1 MSTQSPIEYL
11 ETLRANLRHF
21 EENQDFGDFFTV
33 QKIRQMLEKQIAEAE
48 SVLVTLS
55 SYGRMSRDWLIPWP
69 EVHLRASTKPFGR
82 AFRGDVALW
91 HAQHLKANHEFPHR
105 GRP

>member
-1 MSTQSPIEYL
+1 MGTKLKIMNTQSPIEYL

-48 SVLVTLS
+48 SVLGHS
-55 SYGRMSRDWLIPWP
+55 HHM
-69 EVHLRASTKPFGR
+69 A
-82 AFRGDVALW
+82 A
-91 HAQHLKANHEFPHR
+91 
-105 GRP
+105 